1 MRASA
6 VTDQGELVAARVK
19 IAKSFGA
26 RLVGLLNMA
35 DMNDQDGLWLQPG
48 GSIHTFAMR
57 FPIDVLFLDRDG
69 RVLLYRHAVK
79 PWRVALAPPKTRYV
93 LELAA
98 GRIRKLSCSASR
110 VSLMTPTSPPG
121 PDPVPWYADP
131 QTIDK

>member
-6 VTDQGELVAARVK
+6 ITDQGELVATRVK

-26 RLVGLLNMA
+26 RLVGLLNMTH
-35 DMNDQDGLWLQPG
+35 MNDQDGLWLQPG

-57 FPIDVLFLDRDG
+57 FPVDILFLDRDG
-69 RVLLYRHAVK
+69 RLLLYRHAVK
-79 PWRVALAPPKTRYV
+79 PWRVALAPPRTRYV

-98 GRIRKLSCSASR
+98 GRIRKLSCSASH
-110 VSLMTPTSPPG
+110 VSLTAPTSPPG
-121 PDPVPWYADP
+121 PDPVPWCADP